1 MVYMIYNDKL
11 QVTVTMNDRLQD
23 YNMFVMA
30 QNCKIMVYDEFSDES
45 VNVLYFTNFT
55 HNYFCSY
62 N

>member
-30 QNCKIMVYDEFSDES
+30 QNCKIMVYDEFSDECKCS
-45 VNVLYFTNFT
+45 VFYQFHSQLFL
-55 HNYFCSY
+55 
-62 N
+62 